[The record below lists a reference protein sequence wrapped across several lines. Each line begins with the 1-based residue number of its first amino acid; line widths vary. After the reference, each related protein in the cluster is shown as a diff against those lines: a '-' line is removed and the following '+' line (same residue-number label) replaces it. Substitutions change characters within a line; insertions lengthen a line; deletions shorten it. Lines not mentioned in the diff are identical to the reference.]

1 MRNPLSGS
9 LAMAV
14 LFAAAGPVL
23 AAGAVPPRPPALLV
37 AQDADRDGRLTLDEM
52 RHARQ
57 EQVQRFD
64 SDRDGK
70 LSAAEYQALWLEAA
84 QARLARAFAA
94 DDREHDGAVTADELI
109 ARASDLLRRRDSDK
123 DGTLT
128 AEELR
133 PRRRAAP
140 AG

>member
-1 MRNPLSGS
+1 M
-9 LAMAV
+9 
-14 LFAAAGPVL
+14 
-23 AAGAVPPRPPALLV
+23 

-94 DDREHDGAVTADELI
+94 DDRDHDGAVTADELI

>member
-1 MRNPLSGS
+1 MRNPPSGL
-9 LAMAV
+9 LAMA
-14 LFAAAGPVL
+14 LLLTAAGPAL
-23 AAGAVPPRPPALLV
+23 AAGAAPPRTPALLA

-94 DDREHDGAVTADELI
+94 DDRDHDGAVTADELI